1 MQIFLWLL
9 RITVAGI
16 LLQTLRYKFGGLPES
31 VYIFSKIGIE
41 PWGRIGS
48 GIIELVASIL
58 ILYPKTTGIGALI
71 ALLIMFGAII
81 LHLTILGT
89 EIGGSKGLFYL
100 AILTF
105 TGSAILVWYFRGQIP
120 FLNQIFK

>member
-1 MQIFLWLL
+1 MQIFLWLI
-9 RITVAGI
+9 RITIAGI

-31 VYIFSKIGIE
+31 IYIFSKIGIE

-48 GIIELVASIL
+48 GIIELIASIL
-58 ILYPKTTGIGALI
+58 ILHPKTTGIGALI
-71 ALLIMFGAII
+71 ALLTMLGAII
-81 LHLTILGT
+81 LHVTILGT

-100 AILTF
+100 AIITF
-105 TGSAILVWYFRGQIP
+105 TGSAILVWHFREQIT